1 MGLFSDVA
9 YTLSSS
15 LRVDDQK
22 HLSANLDANG
32 ATPSSLEDA
41 THIITDTLEFEGWQ
55 SAPKKAE
62 VVTVSCHEPL
72 TNSTLLPQ
80 PSPNG

>member
-1 MGLFSDVA
+1 MGLFSGVA

-32 ATPSSLEDA
+32 ATRSSLEDT
-41 THIITDTLEFEGWQ
+41 THIVTDTLEFEGWQ
-55 SAPKKAE
+55 SASKSAE
-62 VVTVSCHEPL
+62 VVTVGDHESPL
-72 TNSTLLPQ
+72 NHLI
-80 PSPNG
+80 

>member
-1 MGLFSDVA
+1 MGLFSGVA

-15 LRVDDQK
+15 LRVGDQK

-32 ATPSSLEDA
+32 GSRSSLEDS

-55 SAPKKAE
+55 SAPENAE
-62 VVTVSCHEPL
+62 IVTVSGYEPSRL
-72 TNSTLLPQ
+72 SHLIPA
-80 PSPNG
+80 